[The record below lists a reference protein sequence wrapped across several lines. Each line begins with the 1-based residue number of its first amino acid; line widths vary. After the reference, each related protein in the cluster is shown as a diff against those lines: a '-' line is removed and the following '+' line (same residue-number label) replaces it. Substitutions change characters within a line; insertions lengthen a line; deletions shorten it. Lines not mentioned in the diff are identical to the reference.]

1 MKKNDKL
8 IVVIGAVILI
18 ISSIGIVMWE
28 DLETTV
34 SASSIDDFF
43 YVTGSFS
50 NMANAIVVSDSN
62 PFYPLLATPLAVH
75 YDSECNQE
83 VIPLYIQNFSSPS
96 KSVERAID
104 QIGKNID
111 QFIDDSMS
119 AEQWSL
125 EIAEKHWSSSEAA
138 LIIENNESGYNL
150 GVIATPIAS
159 YLSIPVIIADE
170 LNADVRMVLNE
181 LGVKKTIIC
190 GENIDGFGNTLK
202 FQNVEQIVDVTI
214 RLLKQKFGEIDYITL
229 TNPVD
234 SWPPKVL
241 DTKVHHF
248 GPTRIPSSA
257 STQLLRYFFGGPR
270 ELEGWSFTIPK
281 DYKYALIKF
290 EGINLDSEDVDE
302 LGDSVS
308 FSIGPN
314 LPDIPAGLQEYEIFV
329 GGTAAGG
336 IPIRDENGRIITDK
350 VYSESVVYD
359 RGGVEYIIKA
369 YGDWLVKSDGEIS
382 AKVVIEKLED
392 PVYPMMNGLSS
403 LAPYLTAYHKG
414 IIFGKP
420 EFAFTAGDDVLTK
433 KGDPSPGFYVPRR
446 NPILTEVSNEHIFD
460 KIHDPLNEILA
471 ELASIDLIKDKDIEN
486 LQKYYSKNPIY
497 IALVGGATVLPNYIY
512 QNYVEPADVEETQYY
527 VGGGTPSD
535 VIYGNIDPIRY
546 DWSNLVGD
554 KYSDYPM
561 QENLVGRITG
571 WDAQDASALIARTVF
586 YNDII
591 DSLGDWKDNF
601 GLFIGAGQDFQKPL
615 FRYLIF
621 GDILK
626 LTPRGEPMK
635 FTTGYGE
642 ISGKRTEEEVAKP
655 MGFNIYALYN
665 EEAMRDGFSKEAIN
679 QIKKATLLNRIF
691 FHTRQVDNLVGEGSV
706 DGEETME
713 KSNFIWA
720 NAHGNQHTF
729 GMAGTDLVAA
739 GFGGRFIHGVL
750 KQFLPV
756 MMGGFMGPGS
766 ALGVIG
772 DYHTRGVENIEFG
785 PSFMWLESCICGKID
800 GMTPEASVGQA
811 LLHAGVTSLIA
822 SPTGS
827 NIAGGYIEPKNRMY
841 DTPLS
846 VLRTRMKANR
856 DAKQGIYPE
865 PHFGYKIFTDLCEDL
880 RKNNV
885 SIGMAFRNA
894 KNRYLPE
901 DADWELWWSPPL
913 VTTGNYLLDQEIIN
927 KYSERVKST
936 AGSGKGPMLENK
948 YISYQEYLLFGDPAF
963 NPYEPINEGG

>member
-8 IVVIGAVILI
+8 IVVIGAIILI
-18 ISSIGIVMWE
+18 ISSIGIVTWE
-28 DLETTV
+28 ELETTA

-43 YVTGSFS
+43 DVSGSLS
-50 NMANAIVVSDSN
+50 GVPTAITVSDTD
-62 PFYPLLATPLAVH
+62 PFYPLIATPLAVH
-75 YDSECNQE
+75 YDYEGNQE
-83 VIPLYIQNFSSPS
+83 VIPLYVQNFSNPS

-104 QIGKNID
+104 QIGKTVN

-119 AEQWSL
+119 AENWSL
-125 EIAEKHWSSSEAA
+125 DIAEKYWTSSEAA

-159 YLSIPVIIADE
+159 YLSIPVIVADE
-170 LNADVRMVLNE
+170 LNANVRKVLNQ
-181 LGVKKTIIC
+181 LGVKKTIVC
-190 GENIDGFGNTLK
+190 GENIDGFSSTLK
-202 FQNVEQIVDVTI
+202 FHTVEQIVDVTI
-214 RLLKQKFGEIDYITL
+214 RLLRQKFEKIDYVTL
-229 TNPVD
+229 TNPCD
-234 SWPPKVL
+234 AWPPEVL
-241 DTKVHHF
+241 DSKVFHF

-257 STQLLRYFFGGPR
+257 STQLVQYFTGGPR
-270 ELEGWSFTIPK
+270 EIEGWSFTIPK
-281 DYKYALIKF
+281 DYKYTLIKF

-302 LGDSVS
+302 LGDAVS

-314 LPDIPAGLQEYEIFV
+314 LPELPAGLQEYEVFV

-336 IPIRDENGRIITDK
+336 IPIRDESGRIITDK
-350 VYSESVVYD
+350 VYSETVVYD
-359 RGGVEYIIKA
+359 RGGVEYKIKA

-382 AKVVIEKLED
+382 AKVIIEKLED
-392 PVYPMMNGLSS
+392 PVYPMMEGLSALS
-403 LAPYLTAYHKG
+403 PYLTAYHKG
-414 IIFGKP
+414 LIFGKP

-433 KGDPSPGFYVPRR
+433 KGDIAPGFYLPRR
-446 NPILTEVSNEHIFD
+446 NPILTEVSNEHIID
-460 KIHDPLNEILA
+460 TIHDPLNDILA

-486 LQKYYSKNPIY
+486 LQKYYSKNPIN

-546 DWSNLVGD
+546 DWSNLAGD
-554 KYSDYPM
+554 KYSEYPI

-571 WDAQDASALIARTVF
+571 WDTQDASALIARTVF

-591 DSLGDWKDNF
+591 DTLGDWKDNF

-615 FRYLIF
+615 VRYLIF

-635 FTTGYGE
+635 FNTGYGE
-642 ISGKRTEEEVAKP
+642 ISGKRTEVEVAEP
-655 MGFNIYALYN
+655 MGFNILALYN
-665 EEAMRDGFSKEAIN
+665 EEAMKDGFSKESIN
-679 QIKKATLLNRIF
+679 RIKKATLLNRIF

-706 DGEETME
+706 QGEETME

-739 GFGGRFIHGVL
+739 GFGGRFVHGVL

-756 MMGGFMGPGS
+756 MFGGFLGPGS
-766 ALGVIG
+766 TLGVIG

-800 GMTPEASVGQA
+800 GMSPETSIGQA

-827 NIAGGYIEPKNRMY
+827 NIAGGYIEPKTRMY
-841 DTPLS
+841 DTPFS
-846 VLRTRMKANR
+846 VLRSRLRANR
-856 DAKQGIYPE
+856 EARQGIYPE

-885 SIGMAFRNA
+885 SIGMALRNA

-913 VTTGNYLLDQEIIN
+913 VTTGNYLLDQEMLN
-927 KYSERVKST
+927 KYNERAKNT

-948 YISYQEYLLFGDPAF
+948 YTSYQEYLLFGDPAF